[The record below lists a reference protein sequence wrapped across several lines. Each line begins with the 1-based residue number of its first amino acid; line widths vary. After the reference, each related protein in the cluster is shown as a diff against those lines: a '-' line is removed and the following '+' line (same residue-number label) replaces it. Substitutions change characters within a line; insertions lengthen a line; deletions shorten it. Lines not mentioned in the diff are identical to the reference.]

1 MAKRKIEIYTDV
13 YTEKDFD
20 YMLNS
25 SKENIICAQIYCSYF
40 GYCTALDHLFLKI
53 KLDWSDGQ
61 AVLLRVAADEIDS
74 LERFRGQ
81 SEPVFLFILNRR
93 VINVF
98 RGVDYVTFGEV
109 AKKEIEYFKQ
119 IKEGCHIERQTYA
132 IDEATPDE
140 IEWLNARK
148 TEKEELVAN
157 ALALKA
163 SRQEARKKHR
173 AELMVPHLRHLNFV
187 LYWPHTKHAH
197 PELYERWDP
206 HNIIMV
212 GREEIQLT
220 REMAEDVLYAGD
232 APINE
237 ASMYEL
243 LSAPALAICFR
254 ILDTER
260 NFVELIRK
268 ILYEEIPP
276 LDESKP
282 ISDQPPQKTAFDLY
296 KSYSLTKEEILE
308 TRREER
314 DKRKAQAR
322 ESRARRLSE
331 MQRMARQAI
340 EYTIEARR
348 MEREAKKIEILKAGN
363 LKALEDFE
371 RSTLDIEVD
380 IVIPEALSDE
390 ELEASSE
397 EENDEEY
404 FPPAGLLIPGFYAPP
419 NEIAKVNGLAVL
431 FPKIVLESVTPQ
443 PEFLPP
449 HVLVLL
455 DMTKRYKAVEI
466 LAKHKSAVIHMG
478 IFQLN
483 DPLFSNNLHV
493 AYSIKQ
499 FESLQLNTNLDNMKL
514 AVMLSVQ
521 IDLPL
526 LGLMDLSPCYVSR
539 DATAGEADCA
549 AIFPVDYGD
558 DYPEFEDF
566 DLP

>member
-1 MAKRKIEIYTDV
+1 
-13 YTEKDFD
+13 
-20 YMLNS
+20 
-25 SKENIICAQIYCSYF
+25 
-40 GYCTALDHLFLKI
+40 
-53 KLDWSDGQ
+53 
-61 AVLLRVAADEIDS
+61 
-74 LERFRGQ
+74 
-81 SEPVFLFILNRR
+81 
-93 VINVF
+93 
-98 RGVDYVTFGEV
+98 
-109 AKKEIEYFKQ
+109 
-119 IKEGCHIERQTYA
+119 
-132 IDEATPDE
+132 
-140 IEWLNARK
+140 
-148 TEKEELVAN
+148 
-157 ALALKA
+157 
-163 SRQEARKKHR
+163 
-173 AELMVPHLRHLNFV
+173 
-187 LYWPHTKHAH
+187 
-197 PELYERWDP
+197 
-206 HNIIMV
+206 
-212 GREEIQLT
+212 
-220 REMAEDVLYAGD
+220 
-232 APINE
+232 
-237 ASMYEL
+237 
-243 LSAPALAICFR
+243 
-254 ILDTER
+254 
-260 NFVELIRK
+260 
-268 ILYEEIPP
+268 
-276 LDESKP
+276 
-282 ISDQPPQKTAFDLY
+282 
-296 KSYSLTKEEILE
+296 
-308 TRREER
+308 
-314 DKRKAQAR
+314 
-322 ESRARRLSE
+322 
-331 MQRMARQAI
+331 MARQAI
-340 EYTIEARR
+340 EYTVEARR

-371 RSTLDIEVD
+371 RSTLDTEVD

-397 EENDEEY
+397 EENEDEY

-466 LAKHKSAVIHMG
+466 LVKHKSAVIHMG

-526 LGLMDLSPCYVSR
+526 LCLMDLSPCYVSR

-558 DYPEFEDF
+558 HYPEFEDF

>member
-1 MAKRKIEIYTDV
+1 MAKRKIEIYIDV

-20 YMLNS
+20 YLLNNY
-25 SKENIICAQIYCSYF
+25 KENIICAQIYCSYF

-74 LERFRGQ
+74 LERFRGH

-93 VINVF
+93 VLNVF

-119 IKEGCHIERQTYA
+119 MKEGCHIERPTFA
-132 IDEATPDE
+132 IDEATPNE

-148 TEKEELVAN
+148 TEREEVIATT
-157 ALALKA
+157 LALKV

-187 LYWPHTKHAH
+187 LYWPHTTHAH
-197 PELYERWDP
+197 PELYERWGP

-220 REMAEDVLYAGD
+220 KEMAEDVLYAGD
-232 APINE
+232 APVNE

-260 NFVELIRK
+260 NFVELVRK

-276 LDESKP
+276 IDESKP

-314 DKRKAQAR
+314 DRRK
-322 ESRARRLSE
+322 
-331 MQRMARQAI
+331 
-340 EYTIEARR
+340 
-348 MEREAKKIEILKAGN
+348 N
-363 LKALEDFE
+363 LKALEEFE
-371 RSTLDIEVD
+371 RSSLDIEVD

-397 EENDEEY
+397 EDDEDEY

-455 DMTKRYKAVEI
+455 DMTKRYNAVEI
-466 LAKHKSAVIHMG
+466 LSKHTSAVIHIG
-478 IFQLN
+478 IFQLT
-483 DPLFSNNLHV
+483 DPPFSNSLHV
-493 AYSIKQ
+493 AYSVKQ
-499 FESLQLNTNLDNMKL
+499 FESLQLTPNLDNLKL

-526 LGLMDLSPCYVSR
+526 LGLMDLSPCHVSR
-539 DATAGEADCA
+539 DAAAGEAECA